1 MSPVVDFD
9 KAGEGYTVIPAG
21 TYRVR
26 IKKAEFKKAKASGNE
41 MIQWY
46 GVVIEGPQIGASIS
60 EFNTLTDA
68 AVWKAGNFIK
78 AAGIDVSGKL
88 DTNSG
93 KFANLVNA
101 CIGQS
106 MYWKVTEDVNA
117 KGEPTNKVEAYA
129 RDTEQSSVIV
139 STDGEVPDFAKGN

>member
-1 MSPVVDFD
+1 MAVVDFD

-26 IKKAEFKKAKASGNE
+26 IKKAEFKKSKSGND
-41 MIQWY
+41 MIQWH
-46 GVVIEGPQIGASIS
+46 GVIVEGSQIGATIS
-60 EFNTLTDA
+60 EFNSLTDA

-78 AAGIDVSGKL
+78 AAGIDVGGKI

-101 CIGQS
+101 CVGQS
-106 MYWKVTEDVNA
+106 MYWKVTEDVTPDG
-117 KGEPTNKVEAYA
+117 KPTNNVEAYA
-129 RDTEQSSVIV
+129 KDQDQASVIV
-139 STDGEVPDFAKGN
+139 STDGDIPDFAKGN